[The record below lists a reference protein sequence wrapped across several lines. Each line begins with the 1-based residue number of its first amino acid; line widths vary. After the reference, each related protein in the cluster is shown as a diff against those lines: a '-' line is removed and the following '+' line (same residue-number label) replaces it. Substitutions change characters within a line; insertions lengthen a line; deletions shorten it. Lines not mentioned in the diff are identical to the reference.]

1 MPEYTPDAVVTSW
14 VAQLAG
20 MSGAWDDLVAP
31 VAAWRTKASALITEQ
46 HRITAAG
53 NWRTAGP
60 VDLLTIAG
68 RGRRETIHCAI
79 LAWLFRLNE
88 SHGLEDRMLQ
98 VLLKTVGID
107 APPADIAASHVRTE
121 VVRGERRADIYVTLP
136 GHTIIV
142 EAKVDAFESRNQ
154 CLDTFRLFGNDE
166 GARFVFLHPTGR
178 PPDTAGEARP
188 AFKTLSFHTLRDA
201 LESALNDTNDLPPG
215 AARATAASY
224 LDTLKRQFPRGR
236 AMTKISDKVA
246 FFLEHQRHIEEW
258 AALKDDAQ
266 DAADA
271 FFRELAGPFAEL
283 APTLG
288 ADVRVYPSLEGNH
301 PKFYFIREGWLGAE
315 RKGAPAC
322 VALEWNRKHVAFDKA
337 FSGIWTNNTGEPD
350 YVALHA
356 ALSRAVDTA
365 GLRKSLGP
373 FPWWPILTYE
383 RPTSAEWWKDLPA
396 FRDQLVE
403 TMRLRWTTLA
413 PLIDKE
419 LAPYGAAETA
429 PARLIPAVSSV
440 GAT

>member
-1 MPEYTPDAVVTSW
+1 MTVPAAW
-14 VAQLAG
+14 VDQLAG
-20 MSGAWDDLVAP
+20 MTGAWNDLVAP
-31 VAAWRTKASALITEQ
+31 VAAWRITASALIAEQ

-68 RGRRETIHCAI
+68 RGRRETIHCAV
-79 LAWLFRLNE
+79 LAWLFRPNE
-88 SHGLEDRMLQ
+88 SHGLEDRMLH
-98 VLLKTVGID
+98 VLLETVGID
-107 APPADIAASHVRTE
+107 APPADVATAHVRTE
-121 VVRGERRADIYVTLP
+121 VIRGERRADIYVTLP

-142 EAKVDAFESRNQ
+142 EAKVDAIESRDQ

-166 GARFVFLHPTGR
+166 GVRFVFLHPAGR
-178 PPDTAGEARP
+178 APDTAGEALP
-188 AFKTLSFHTLRDA
+188 SFKTLSFHTLRKALKAAMDA
-201 LESALNDTNDLPPG
+201 TANAPAG
-215 AARATAASY
+215 AARATAANY
-224 LDTLKRQFPRGR
+224 LDTLQRQFPEPNPMVTLP
-236 AMTKISDKVA
+236 AKVA

-266 DAADA
+266 EAADA

-288 ADVRVYPSLEGNH
+288 ADVRLYPSLEGNH
-301 PKFYFIREGWLGAE
+301 PKLYFIRESWLGPE

-322 VALEWNRKHVAFDKA
+322 VAFEWNRKHVAFDKA
-337 FSGIWTNNTGEPD
+337 FSGIWTNNTGKPD

-383 RPTSAEWWKDLPA
+383 RPTGAAWWTDLPA
-396 FRDQLVE
+396 FRDQLVA
-403 TMRLRWTTLA
+403 TMALRWTTLA
-413 PLIDKE
+413 PLVDRALMVTASP
-419 LAPYGAAETA
+419 LATA
-429 PARLIPAVSSV
+429 GQES
-440 GAT
+440 G